1 VRDHDAL
8 HLFRDT
14 AQLIAESV
22 VKVVGF
28 EEATI
33 SMLTSPDAFE
43 FIAIA
48 GNDEAREQL
57 VGTRQPVARL
67 SHELEQSEEWGLLRF
82 VPAERAPQEL
92 IDNPDPLLVPY
103 TRVLDHPDA
112 WQPLDLLFA
121 PLVDDDGTVLG
132 LLSMD
137 VPTDGMR
144 PDEAKR
150 ETLQRYAEQ
159 ASRAVTSAYQRGR
172 AAEMVELAEAVKD
185 IVRRTSTQKSLTGIF
200 QETEAALVAGFNARG
215 MWVQTFGA
223 DEHERQVARI
233 YAADGTELD
242 MPQDLREIAQVA
254 AHHCWRTQQAE
265 VLATHRPR
273 PEMLTEVQHRKVL
286 DYLQLIEVDSILFTP
301 LGLGRSVLGNLV
313 LTRAAGA
320 DGDWSQAECAALF
333 GLGEALGQAI
343 VTTRTSEQERELIA
357 ELRALDDYRARLVG
371 QLVTGLTDPIGRID
385 SSILALGSRPDLST
399 DMLSALSAIQRGT
412 DRMSRVVDDLG
423 VLARIGDPD
432 HPLQATAVDLGPIV
446 DDVVDLVGVTAQKNG
461 VTITVERPPTPVL
474 VHGDADEL
482 DRVIA
487 NLVSNAVKYT
497 PDGGCVR
504 VCHARRGDEV
514 VLEVVDSGLG
524 ISPADQQHLF
534 TEFFRSSN
542 PEALRKPGTGLG
554 LVIVARVVARHGGRI
569 DLESDLGRGSTF
581 RVHLPAAGGA
591 T

>member
-1 VRDHDAL
+1 MRDHDAL

-33 SMLTSPDAFE
+33 SMLTAPDAYE

-48 GNDEAREQL
+48 GNDEAREKL
-57 VGTRQPVARL
+57 VGRRQPVEMLAR
-67 SHELEQSEEWGLLRF
+67 ELEQSEEWGLLRF

-92 IDNPDPLLVPY
+92 IDNPDPLMVPY
-103 TRVLDHPDA
+103 TRVIDHPDA

-200 QETEAALVAGFNARG
+200 QETEAALVASFNARG

-233 YAADGTELD
+233 YAADGTELE

-254 AHHCWRTQQAE
+254 AHHCWRTQQAV

-273 PEMLTEVQHRKVL
+273 PDLLTEVQHGKVL

-343 VTTRTSEQERELIA
+343 VTTRTSERERELIS

-371 QLVTGLTDPIGRID
+371 QLVTGLTDPIDRID
-385 SSILALGSRPDLST
+385 SSIQALGARPDLST
-399 DMLSALSAIQRGT
+399 EMLSSLSAIQRGT

-432 HPLQATAVDLGPIV
+432 HPLHATAVDLGPII
-446 DDVVDLVGVTAQKNG
+446 DDVVDLVGVTAQKSD
-461 VTITVERPPTPVL
+461 VTISVDRPATPAR

-482 DRVIA
+482 DRVVA

-497 PDGGCVR
+497 ADGGCVR
-504 VCHARRGDEV
+504 VRHERVGDEV
-514 VLEVVDSGLG
+514 VLEVADSGLG
-524 ISPADQQHLF
+524 ISPADQEHLF

-554 LVIVARVVARHGGRI
+554 LVIVARVVARHGGRV
-569 DLESDLGRGSTF
+569 DLESALGRGSCF
-581 RVHLPAAGGA
+581 RVHLPASGGA
-591 T
+591 A